1 MRKNKSLLIFL
12 PLLLIVMLI
21 SSFVQGTTPASGDK
35 ENLGEGQA
43 SQDLQEKNPGDRGD
57 PEEELKDEIIRIL
70 QEMTLEEK
78 IGQMVVIG
86 FEGPRIDDHV
96 ESMIREHQIGGL
108 VLFERNIEDENQL
121 ASLIADLKAVNKD
134 NRLPLFIAVDEEGGR
149 ISRLPQGSPR
159 FPSNKALGEQ
169 GDPDYSFTIGQE
181 IGAALA
187 AFGFNMNF
195 APVLDIF
202 SNPQNEVIGDR
213 SFGDNPEIVS
223 KLGIAVMKGLQ
234 SQNIISVVKHF
245 PGHGDTRM
253 DSHIDLP
260 VVEYNRKRLDDFE
273 FVPFKE
279 AIDSGV
285 EAIMTAHI
293 MYPELDPG
301 KPVTM
306 SRKILTGIL
315 RHDLGFRGLI
325 ITDDLEMGAI
335 TKNYAL
341 EEVALE
347 AVLAGADILLI
358 CHSSEHQEQ
367 VLSNLKAAVQNG
379 ELTMERIDESV
390 GRIIRLK
397 QKHGMN
403 LN

>member
-1 MRKNKSLLIFL
+1 
-12 PLLLIVMLI
+12 
-21 SSFVQGTTPASGDK
+21 
-35 ENLGEGQA
+35 
-43 SQDLQEKNPGDRGD
+43 
-57 PEEELKDEIIRIL
+57 
-70 QEMTLEEK
+70 
-78 IGQMVVIG
+78 
-86 FEGPRIDDHV
+86 
-96 ESMIREHQIGGL
+96 
-108 VLFERNIEDENQL
+108 
-121 ASLIADLKAVNKD
+121 
-134 NRLPLFIAVDEEGGR
+134 
-149 ISRLPQGSPR
+149 
-159 FPSNKALGEQ
+159 
-169 GDPDYSFTIGQE
+169 
-181 IGAALA
+181 
-187 AFGFNMNF
+187 
-195 APVLDIF
+195 
-202 SNPQNEVIGDR
+202 
-213 SFGDNPEIVS
+213 
-223 KLGIAVMKGLQ
+223 MKGLQ